1 MNPIAVVCRK
11 EMRDNVRD
19 RRTMFSTIAFGP
31 LFAPLMFVVMIQIAV
46 NQAVSSAEERLSVPM
61 VGIEQ
66 APNLA
71 EFLAARGID
80 ADPMNALTDL
90 ESTAAAVAAGSPP
103 YALVLDESFA
113 AEFGSEQPA
122 RVTVV
127 FDRSNQRDSNRVERL
142 QRALRAYGE
151 RIGALRVLARGVSP
165 DVTRPLI
172 VDGWDVSTPAGR
184 SALLLGIL
192 TYFLLFATLMGG
204 MYLAID
210 ATAGERERK
219 SLEPLLTLPVSRTS
233 LLLGK
238 VAATTVFMLVSLAL
252 TLVAF
257 AIALKFLPLDE
268 IGMSS
273 GFSGLTAV
281 AAFFVLTP
289 FALLGAFLM
298 TLVASFTRSYKEAQ
312 TWLGLLLLVP
322 TLPVALATLL
332 DVQPTQAL
340 MWVPS
345 MSQHLLMQALIK
357 QESIAPPMAAQSVV
371 STLLYALL
379 LALVTIRLYKRE
391 ALLG

>member
-1 MNPIAVVCRK
+1 
-11 EMRDNVRD
+11 
-19 RRTMFSTIAFGP
+19 
-31 LFAPLMFVVMIQIAV
+31 
-46 NQAVSSAEERLSVPM
+46 
-61 VGIEQ
+61 
-66 APNLA
+66 
-71 EFLAARGID
+71 
-80 ADPMNALTDL
+80 
-90 ESTAAAVAAGSPP
+90 
-103 YALVLDESFA
+103 
-113 AEFGSEQPA
+113 
-122 RVTVV
+122 
-127 FDRSNQRDSNRVERL
+127 
-142 QRALRAYGE
+142 
-151 RIGALRVLARGVSP
+151 VLARGVSP

-172 VDGWDVSTPAGR
+172 VDAWDVSTPAGR

-204 MYLAID
+204 MYLATD

-219 SLEPLLTLPVSRTS
+219 SLEPLLTLPVSRAS

-238 VAATTVFMLVSLAL
+238 VAATCLFMLASLAL
-252 TLVAF
+252 TLIAF
-257 AIALKFLPLDE
+257 SIALRFLPLDE

-281 AAFFVLTP
+281 GAFLVLAP

-322 TLPVALATLL
+322 TLPVAVATIL

-345 MSQHLLMQALIK
+345 MSQHLLIMALIK
-357 QESIAPPMAAQSVV
+357 QEAIAPLMAAQSVF
-371 STLLYALL
+371 STLVYSLL

>member
-1 MNPIAVVCRK
+1 MNPIVAVCRK

-19 RRTMFSTIAFGP
+19 RRTMFSTLAFGP

-46 NQAVSSAEERLSVPM
+46 NQAISSAEERISVSM

-80 ADPMNALTDL
+80 PDPAHALSDL
-90 ESTAAAVAAGSPP
+90 EEAAAAVAAGSPP
-103 YALVLDESFA
+103 FALVLEESFA
-113 AEFGSEQPA
+113 AEFGTEEPA

-127 FDRSNQRDSNRVERL
+127 FDRSNQRDDDRVERL

-165 DVTRPLI
+165 DVVRPII
-172 VDGWDVSTPAGR
+172 VDAWDVSTPAGR

-204 MYLAID
+204 MYLATD

-219 SLEPLLTLPVSRTS
+219 SLEPLLTLPVSRAS

-238 VAATTVFMLVSLAL
+238 VAATCLFMLASLAL
-252 TLVAF
+252 TLLAF
-257 AIALKFLPLDE
+257 TIALRFLPLDE
-268 IGMSS
+268 LGMSS
-273 GFSGLTAV
+273 GFSV
-281 AAFFVLTP
+281 MAALGAFLVLAP
-289 FALLGAFLM
+289 FSVLGAFLM

-322 TLPVALATLL
+322 TLPVAIATVL

-345 MSQHLLMQALIK
+345 MSQHLLVMALIK
-357 QESIAPPMAAQSVV
+357 QEPIVPLMAAQSAV
-371 STLLYALL
+371 STLLYAAL

>member
-1 MNPIAVVCRK
+1 MKLIAAVCRK
-11 EMRDNVRD
+11 EMLDNVRD
-19 RRTMFSTIAFGP
+19 RRTMFSTIVFGP
-31 LFAPLMFVVMIQIAV
+31 LFAPLVFVVMIQIVV
-46 NQAVSSAEERLSVPM
+46 NQAISSAEERLSVAM

-80 ADPMNALTDL
+80 ADPAHTLTDL
-90 ESTAAAVAAGSPP
+90 EGAAAAVAAGSPP
-103 YALVLDESFA
+103 FALVLDDDFA
-113 AEFGSEQPA
+113 EAFGGEEPA

-127 FDRSNQRDSNRVERL
+127 FDRSNQRDDDRVDRL
-142 QRALRAYGE
+142 GDALRAYGE

-165 DVTRPLI
+165 EVARPLI
-172 VDGWDVSTPAGR
+172 VDAWDVSTPAGR
-184 SALLLGIL
+184 SVLLLGIL

-204 MYLAID
+204 MYLATD

-219 SLEPLLTLPVSRTS
+219 SLEPLLTLPVPRAT

-238 VAATTVFMLVSLAL
+238 VAATCVFMLASLAL

-257 AIALKFLPLDE
+257 GIALRFLPLDE

-273 GFSGLTAV
+273 GFSAMTAV
-281 AAFFVLTP
+281 GAFLVLAP

-322 TLPVALATLL
+322 TLPVAIATLL

-345 MSQHLLMQALIK
+345 MSQHLLIMSLIK
-357 QESIAPPMAAQSVV
+357 QEAIVPLMVAQSVI

>member
-1 MNPIAVVCRK
+1 MNPILAVCRK
-11 EMRDNVRD
+11 EMLDNIRD
-19 RRTMFSTIAFGP
+19 RRTIFSTLAFGP
-31 LFAPLMFVVMIQIAV
+31 LFAPLMFVVMIQIVV
-46 NQAVSSAEERLSVPM
+46 NQAVTSAEERLSVAM

-80 ADPMNALTDL
+80 ADPLHTLTDL
-90 ESTAAAVAAGSPP
+90 EGAAAAVAAGNPP
-103 YALVLDESFA
+103 YALVLDPD
-113 AEFGSEQPA
+113 FGADFGGENPA
-122 RVTVV
+122 RLTVV

-142 QRALRAYGE
+142 QRALRAYAE

-165 DVTRPLI
+165 NVTRPVI

-184 SALLLGIL
+184 SALLLGLL

-204 MYLAID
+204 MYLATD

-219 SLEPLLTLPVSRTS
+219 SLEPLLTLPVSRAS

-238 VAATTVFMLVSLAL
+238 VAATCVFMLASLAL
-252 TLVAF
+252 TLIAF
-257 AIALKFLPLDE
+257 SIALRFLPLDE

-273 GFSGLTAV
+273 GFSAMTAV
-281 AAFFVLTP
+281 GAFLVLAP

-322 TLPVALATLL
+322 TLPVAIATVL
-332 DVQPTQAL
+332 DVQPTPAL

-345 MSQHLLMQALIK
+345 MSQHLLILALIK
-357 QESIAPPMAAQSVV
+357 QEAIVPLMAAQSVI

-379 LALVTIRLYKRE
+379 FALVTIRLYKRE

>member
-1 MNPIAVVCRK
+1 MNPIAAVCRK
-11 EMRDNVRD
+11 EMRDNFRD
-19 RRTMFSTIAFGP
+19 RRTMFSTIVFGP
-31 LFAPLMFVVMIQIAV
+31 LFAPLMFVVMIQIVV
-46 NQAVSSAEERLSVPM
+46 NQAISSAEERLSVPM
-61 VGIEQ
+61 VGIAQ

-80 ADPMNALTDL
+80 ADPAHTLTDL
-90 ESTAAAVAAGSPP
+90 EGAAAAVATGSPP
-103 YALVLDESFA
+103 FALVLDPDFA
-113 AEFGSEQPA
+113 EAFGGDAAA

-127 FDRSNQRDSNRVERL
+127 FDRSNQRDDDRVDRL

-172 VDGWDVSTPAGR
+172 VDAWDVSTPAGR

-204 MYLAID
+204 MYLATD

-219 SLEPLLTLPVSRTS
+219 SLEPLLTLPVSRAS

-238 VAATTVFMLVSLAL
+238 VAATCLFMLASLAL
-252 TLVAF
+252 TLIAF
-257 AIALKFLPLDE
+257 SIALRFLPLDE

-281 AAFFVLTP
+281 GAFLVLAP

-322 TLPVALATLL
+322 TLPVAVATIL

-345 MSQHLLMQALIK
+345 MSQHLLIMALIK
-357 QESIAPPMAAQSVV
+357 QEAIAPLMAAQSVF
-371 STLLYALL
+371 STLVYSLL

>member
-1 MNPIAVVCRK
+1 MNPIAAVCRK
-11 EMRDNVRD
+11 EIVDNIRD

-31 LFAPLMFVVMIQIAV
+31 LFAPLMFVVMIQIVV
-46 NQAVSSAEERLSVPM
+46 NQAIQSAEERLSVPM

-80 ADPMNALTDL
+80 PDPMHALADL
-90 ESTAAAVAAGSPP
+90 EGAAAAVALGNPP
-103 YALVLDESFA
+103 FALVLDANFA
-113 AEFGSEQPA
+113 EEFGGEEPA

-127 FDRSNQRDSNRVERL
+127 FDRSNQRDSNRVQRL
-142 QRALRAYGE
+142 QQALRAYGE

-172 VDGWDVSTPAGR
+172 VDAWDVSTPAGR

-238 VAATTVFMLVSLAL
+238 VAATCAFMLVSLAL
-252 TLVAF
+252 TLIAF
-257 AIALKFLPLDE
+257 AIALRFLPLDE

-273 GFSGLTAV
+273 GFSAGTAV
-281 AAFFVLTP
+281 AAFLVLAP
-289 FALLGAFLM
+289 FAVLGAFLM

-322 TLPVALATLL
+322 TLPVAIATLL

-357 QESIAPPMAAQSVV
+357 QEAIVPLMAAQSVV

>member
-1 MNPIAVVCRK
+1 MSPFVAVCRK
-11 EMRDNVRD
+11 EILDNLRD

-31 LFAPLMFVVMIQIAV
+31 LFAPLMFVVMIQIVV
-46 NQAVSSAEERLSVPM
+46 NQALSAGEERLSVPM
-61 VGIEQ
+61 VGIEA

-80 ADPMNALTDL
+80 PDPAHALTDL
-90 ESTAAAVAAGSPP
+90 ETAAAAVATGTPG
-103 YALVLDESFA
+103 YVLVLDPTFA
-113 AEFGSEQPA
+113 EDFGGAEPA

-127 FDRSNQRDSNRVERL
+127 FDRSNQRDDSRVDRL
-142 QRALRAYGE
+142 QAALRAYAE

-165 DVTRPLI
+165 GVSRPILI
-172 VDGWDVSTPAGR
+172 DSWDVSTPASR

-219 SLEPLLTLPVSRTS
+219 SLEPLLTLPVTRTS

-238 VAATTVFMLVSLAL
+238 VAATTLFMLASLAL
-252 TLVAF
+252 TLIAF
-257 AIALKFLPLDE
+257 SIALRFLPLDE
-268 IGMSS
+268 LGMSS
-273 GFSGLTAV
+273 GFSALAAV
-281 AAFFVLTP
+281 AAFLLLTP

-322 TLPVALATLL
+322 TLPVAVATLL

-345 MSQHLLMQALIK
+345 MSQHLLMQALIR
-357 QESIAPPMAAQSVV
+357 QEAIAPLMAAQSAL

-379 LALVTIRLYKRE
+379 LALITIRLYKRE

>member
-1 MNPIAVVCRK
+1 MSRIAAVCRK
-11 EMRDNVRD
+11 EMLDNVRD
-19 RRTMFSTIAFGP
+19 RRTMFSTILFGP
-31 LFAPLMFVVMIQIAV
+31 LFAPLLFVFMIHVVV
-46 NQAVSSAEERLSVPM
+46 NQAITSAEERLSVPM
-61 VGIEQ
+61 IGIGQ

-71 EFLAARGID
+71 AFLSARGID
-80 ADPMNALTDL
+80 PDPDHSLTDL
-90 ESTAAAVAAGSPP
+90 EGTVAAVAAGDPP
-103 YALVLDESFA
+103 FALVLDEDFA
-113 AEFGSEQPA
+113 EVFGGEDPA

-127 FDRSNQRDSNRVERL
+127 FDRSNQRDDDRVGRL
-142 QRALRAYGE
+142 QGALRAYAE

-165 DVTRPLI
+165 GVARPII
-172 VDGWDVSTPAGR
+172 VDAWDVSTPAGR

-204 MYLAID
+204 MYLATD

-238 VAATTVFMLVSLAL
+238 VAATWVFMLVSLAL
-252 TLVAF
+252 TLIAF
-257 AIALKFLPLDE
+257 AVALRFLPLDE
-268 IGMSS
+268 LGMSS
-273 GFSGLTAV
+273 GLSAVTAV
-281 AAFFVLTP
+281 AAFLVLAP
-289 FALLGAFLM
+289 FALMGAFLM
-298 TLVASFTRSYKEAQ
+298 TLVASFTRTYKEAQ

-322 TLPVALATLL
+322 TLPVAVATVL

-345 MSQHLLMQALIK
+345 MSQHLLILALIK
-357 QESIAPPMAAQSVV
+357 QETIAPLMVLQCVV
-371 STLLYALL
+371 STLLYSLL

>member
-1 MNPIAVVCRK
+1 MNPIAAVCRK
-11 EMRDNVRD
+11 EIRDNVRD

-31 LFAPLMFVVMIQIAV
+31 LFAPLMFVVMIQIVV
-46 NQAVSSAEERLSVPM
+46 NQAISSAEERLSVAM

-80 ADPMNALTDL
+80 PDAAHGLADL
-90 ESTAAAVAAGSPP
+90 EGAAAAVALGNPP
-103 YALVLDESFA
+103 FALVLDPGFA
-113 AEFGSEQPA
+113 DEFGGEQPA

-127 FDRSNQRDSNRVERL
+127 FDRSNQRDASRVERL

-219 SLEPLLTLPVSRTS
+219 SLEPLLSLPVSRTS

-238 VAATTVFMLVSLAL
+238 VAATCVFMLVSLAL

-257 AIALKFLPLDE
+257 AIALRFLPLDE

-273 GFSGLTAV
+273 GFSAMTAV
-281 AAFFVLTP
+281 AGFLVLTP

-357 QESIAPPMAAQSVV
+357 QETIAPLMAAQSVL

>member
-1 MNPIAVVCRK
+1 MKAISAVCRK
-11 EMRDNVRD
+11 EMLDNVRD
-19 RRTMFSTIAFGP
+19 RRTMFSTILFGP
-31 LFAPLMFVVMIQIAV
+31 LFAPLLFVVMIHIIVQ
-46 NQAVSSAEERLSVPM
+46 QAISAAEERVSVAM

-66 APNLA
+66 APNLL

-80 ADPMNALTDL
+80 PDPMHTLTDL
-90 ESTAAAVAAGSPP
+90 EGAAAAVAAGDPP
-103 YALVLDESFA
+103 FALVLDEGFA
-113 AEFGSEQPA
+113 DVFGGEDPA

-127 FDRSNQRDSNRVERL
+127 YDRSNQRDDDRVDRL

-165 DVTRPLI
+165 NVARPII
-172 VDGWDVSTPAGR
+172 VDAWDVSTPAGR
-184 SALLLGIL
+184 SVLLLGIL

-204 MYLAID
+204 MYLATD

-238 VAATTVFMLVSLAL
+238 VAATCVFMLASLAL
-252 TLVAF
+252 TLIAF
-257 AIALKFLPLDE
+257 AVALRFLPLHE

-273 GFSGLTAV
+273 GFSAVTAIG
-281 AAFFVLTP
+281 AFLVLAP

-322 TLPVALATLL
+322 TLPVAVATVL

-345 MSQHLLMQALIK
+345 MSQHLLIMALIK
-357 QESIAPPMAAQSVV
+357 QEAIAPLMALQSIV
-371 STLLYALL
+371 STLIYSVL